1 MKSRTQKAFL
11 NMSTSLVAQI
21 VTIVCGLITP
31 RLILTNFGST
41 YNGVTA
47 SATQFLG
54 MLNILTLGITGAT
67 RVALYKPLAENDRL
81 GVSRLMK
88 ASKIYMPAKKP
99 DL

>member
-21 VTIVCGLITP
+21 VSIICGLITP

-47 SATQFLG
+47 SAT
-54 MLNILTLGITGAT
+54 
-67 RVALYKPLAENDRL
+67 
-81 GVSRLMK
+81 
-88 ASKIYMPAKKP
+88 
-99 DL
+99 